1 MSKKN
6 EQSQSKSSDVSF
18 EKSLKRLEEIVAEM
32 ENADPDLD
40 KALSLFSEGVELVKL
55 CSSKLN
61 DTKNKIEVLIEETE
75 IMRKEQFKTDGN

>member
-6 EQSQSKSSDVSF
+6 AEVSF
-18 EKSLKRLEEIVAEM
+18 EKSLKRLEEIVSEM

-40 KALSLFSEGVELVKL
+40 KALALFSEGVELVKF

-61 DTKNKIEVLIEETE
+61 DTKNKIAILV
-75 IMRKEQFKTDGN
+75 KENGTMKKEKFNEDEK